1 MSKSISD
8 KIVRNPS
15 QSSPFSEILEK
26 NLSRRM
32 VMRGGLAAAFATM
45 TSLGLAGCNSS
56 DDDDDKVGGGEQ
68 NPTPEVPGGG
78 TETPTP
84 APLKL
89 GFDSLPT
96 SMTDACVVPQGYV
109 AHVFAPWGTPL
120 NDNAQ
125 PWDQNGNNTSNDLLN
140 SMGMH
145 HDGMHFFPIEG
156 SSTEGLL
163 AVNHEYI
170 DQAALHPN
178 GPTLVAGKRP
188 AEEVRKEINAHGVA
202 ILHVRRENGR
212 WNVVNNSRYNRRF
225 TSATAMKLAG
235 PVGGTDWVKTP
246 FSPNGTQ
253 VRGTNNNCGNG
264 YTPWGTYITA
274 EENWAACFVN
284 TGTRPAHQR
293 RVGVSAGPAG
303 RYQWE
308 TTAGDASEVLG
319 EFARFNV
326 TETGLDATQDWRN
339 EVNGFGYLVE
349 IDPYDPTSIATKRTA
364 LGRFAHEGCAYSKP
378 EAGKPLAFYSGDDSR
393 FEYIY
398 RFVSEAVWDPK
409 DAERTDRLAVGA
421 KYLDKGTLYVARFD
435 ADGTGEWLALTG
447 STPGVGGRTLADEFG
462 TQDAILINTRGA
474 ADFVGATPMDRPE
487 WTATHP
493 TNGDIYLTLTNNT
506 SRNAGTGTNPANPRL
521 NNVNGHIIRWHD
533 EAGSTKFE
541 WDIFVFGSDAAADA
555 DTNRSGLTALNQLAS
570 PDGIGFDTRGILW
583 IQTDNGI
590 DGGRNNNVARA
601 TNDQMLAVIPGALAD
616 SSGTGPAINASNQ
629 ADLRR
634 FFIGPNEAEV
644 TGFAF
649 TPDYTSIFLNIQH
662 PVNWP
667 AYGTDDATVATTGT
681 VRPRSSTVV
690 IQRADGGPIGV

>member
-8 KIVRNPS
+8 KTVRNPS
-15 QSSPFSEILEK
+15 QNSPFSDILEK
-26 NLSRRM
+26 NMSRRM

-45 TSLGLAGCNSS
+45 TTLGLAGCNSS
-56 DDDDDKVGGGEQ
+56 DDDDDISGGDTP
-68 NPTPEVPGGG
+68 PTQPPEVPGGG
-78 TETPTP
+78 TEPP
-84 APLKL
+84 AALKL
-89 GFDSLPT
+89 GFESLPN
-96 SMTDACVVPQGYV
+96 SMTDGCVVPNGYV

-120 NDNAQ
+120 NDNAL
-125 PWDQNGNNTSNDLLN
+125 PWDQNGNNSSNDLLN

-163 AVNHEYI
+163 AINHEYI
-170 DQAALHPN
+170 DPAALHPN
-178 GPTLVAGKRP
+178 GPTAVAGKRP

-202 ILHVRRENGR
+202 IVHVRRENGR
-212 WNVVNNSRYNRRF
+212 WNIVNNSRFNRRF
-225 TSATAMKLAG
+225 TSATAMKIAG
-235 PVGGTDWVKTP
+235 PIAGTDWVKTP

-284 TGTRPAHQR
+284 TGTRPAHQL

-308 TTAGDASEVLG
+308 TAQGDPSEVLG

-326 TETGLDATQDWRN
+326 TETGASATQDWRN

-349 IDPYDPTSIATKRTA
+349 IDPYDPASIATKRTSM
-364 LGRFAHEGCAYSKP
+364 GRFAHEGCAYSKP

-421 KYLDKGTLYVARFD
+421 KYLDKGTLYVARFNE
-435 ADGTGEWLALTG
+435 DGTGEWLPLIGATKG
-447 STPGVGGRTLADEFG
+447 TGGRTLADEFG
-462 TQDAILINTRGA
+462 SLDAILINTRGA

-493 TNGDIYLTLTNNT
+493 TNGDIYLTLTNNS
-506 SRNAGTGTNPANPRL
+506 SRNATSGTNPPNPRL

-541 WDIFVFGSDAAADA
+541 WDIFVFGSNAAANA
-555 DTNRSGLTALNQLAS
+555 DTNRSGLTTLNQLAS
-570 PDGIGFDTRGILW
+570 PDGLGFDPRGILW

-590 DGGRNNNVARA
+590 DGGRNNDVARA
-601 TNDQMLAVIPGALAD
+601 TNDQMLAVIPGSLAD
-616 SSGTGPAINASNQ
+616 STGTGPAINASNQ

-634 FFIGPNEAEV
+634 FFVGPNEAEV

-667 AYGTDDATVATTGT
+667 AYGTDDATVASTGT

>member
-1 MSKSISD
+1 MSKSITD
-8 KIVRNPS
+8 KAVRNPS
-15 QSSPFSEILEK
+15 QNSPFSEILEK
-26 NLSRRM
+26 NMSRRM

-45 TSLGLAGCNSS
+45 STLGLAGCNSS
-56 DDDDDKVGGGEQ
+56 DDDDDVID
-68 NPTPEVPGGG
+68 GG
-78 TETPTP
+78 TQPP
-84 APLKL
+84 APNEPPVVQPPAPIKL
-89 GFDSLPT
+89 GFNSLPN
-96 SMTDACVVPQGYV
+96 SMTDGCVVPDGYV

-125 PWDQNGNNTSNDLLN
+125 AWNQNGNNTSSDLLN

-170 DQAALHPN
+170 DQRTLHPS
-178 GPTLVAGKRP
+178 GATTVAGKRP
-188 AEEVRKEINAHGVA
+188 VEEVRKEINAHGVA
-202 ILHVRRENGR
+202 IVHVRRENGR
-212 WNVVNNSRYNRRF
+212 WNIVHNSRFNRRF

-284 TGTRPAHQR
+284 TGVQPAHQL
-293 RVGVSAGPAG
+293 RVGIGAAAG
-303 RYQWE
+303 RYGWE
-308 TTAGDASEVLG
+308 TAANDPSEVLG
-319 EFARFNV
+319 EFARFNI
-326 TETGLDATQDWRN
+326 TETGVDATQDWRN
-339 EVNGFGYLVE
+339 EANGFGYLVE
-349 IDPYDPTSIATKRTA
+349 IDPFDPSSIATKRTA
-364 LGRFAHEGCAYSKP
+364 MGRFAHEGCAYSKP

-421 KYLDKGTLYVARFD
+421 KYLDKGTLYVARFN
-435 ADGTGEWLALTG
+435 ADGSGEWLALIG
-447 STPGVGGRTLADEFG
+447 STVGAGGRTLTDEFG
-462 TQDAILINTRGA
+462 TLDNILINTRGA

-506 SRNAGTGTNPANPRL
+506 SRNAGRGTNPPNPRL

-533 EAGSTKFE
+533 DAGTAKFK
-541 WDIFVFGSDAAADA
+541 WDIFVFGSNAGADA

-570 PDGIGFDTRGILW
+570 PDGLGFDARGILW

-590 DGGRNNNVARA
+590 DSGRNNDVARA
-601 TNDQMLAVIPGALAD
+601 TNDQMLAVIPGAIAD
-616 SSGTGPAINASNQ
+616 STGTGPVINASNQ

-634 FFIGPNEAEV
+634 FFVGPNEAEI
-644 TGFAF
+644 TGFAV

-667 AYGTDDATVATTGT
+667 AYGTDDATIATTGT
-681 VRPRSSTVV
+681 VRARSSTVV

>member
-8 KIVRNPS
+8 KTVRNPAKNT
-15 QSSPFSEILEK
+15 PFSEILARSM
-26 NLSRRM
+26 SRRT

-56 DDDDDKVGGGEQ
+56 DDDDADNGQAPG
-68 NPTPEVPGGG
+68 TPDTPD
-78 TETPTP
+78 TPTHP
-84 APLKL
+84 AAPTAALKL
-89 GFDSLPT
+89 GFESLPN
-96 SMTDACVVPQGYV
+96 SMTDGCVVPSGYV

-125 PWDQNGNNTSNDLLN
+125 PWDQNGNNSSNDLLN
-140 SMGMH
+140 AMGMH
-145 HDGMHFFPIEG
+145 HDGMHYFPIEG

-163 AVNHEYI
+163 AVNHEYV
-170 DQAALHPN
+170 DVQALHPN
-178 GPTLVAGKRP
+178 GPTRIAGKRP

-202 ILHVRRENGR
+202 IVHVRRESGR
-212 WNVVNNSRYNRRF
+212 WTIVLNSRYNRRF

-235 PVGGTDWVKTP
+235 PIGGTDWVKTP

-284 TGTRPAHQR
+284 KGTRPAHQR
-293 RVGVSAGPAG
+293 RVGVPSSTG
-303 RYQWE
+303 RYRWE
-308 TTAGDASEVLG
+308 TAAGDASEVLG

-326 TETGLDATQDWRN
+326 TATGADATQDWRN

-349 IDPYDPTSIATKRTA
+349 IDPYDPSSIATKRTSM
-364 LGRFAHEGCAYSKP
+364 GRFAHEGCTYSKP

-398 RFVSEAVWDPK
+398 RFVSDAVWDPK

-421 KYLDKGTLYVARFD
+421 KYLDKGTLYVARFND
-435 ADGTGEWLALTG
+435 DGTGEWLALTG
-447 STPGVGGRTLADEFG
+447 TATGDGGRTLADEFG
-462 TQDAILINTRGA
+462 SLDAILINTRGA

-493 TNGDIYLTLTNNT
+493 ANGDIYVTLTNNS
-506 SRNAGTGTNPANPRL
+506 SRDADSGTNGPNPRL
-521 NNVNGHIIRWHD
+521 NNRNGHIVRWHD
-533 EAGSTKFE
+533 EAGSTKFK
-541 WDIFVFGSDAAADA
+541 WDIFVFGSEAGADA
-555 DTNRSGLTALNQLAS
+555 DINRSGLTELNQLAS
-570 PDGIGFDTRGILW
+570 PDGLGFDSRGILW

-616 SSGTGPAINASNQ
+616 STGTGPAINASNQ
-629 ADLRR
+629 ASLRR
-634 FFIGPNEAEV
+634 FFVGPNEAEI

-649 TPDYTSIFLNIQH
+649 TPDYTSIFLNVQH
-662 PVNWP
+662 PGNWP
-667 AYGTDDATVATTGT
+667 AYGTDDATVSTTT
-681 VRPRSSTVV
+681 AVRPRSSTVV
-690 IQRADGGPIGV
+690 IQRVDGGPIGV